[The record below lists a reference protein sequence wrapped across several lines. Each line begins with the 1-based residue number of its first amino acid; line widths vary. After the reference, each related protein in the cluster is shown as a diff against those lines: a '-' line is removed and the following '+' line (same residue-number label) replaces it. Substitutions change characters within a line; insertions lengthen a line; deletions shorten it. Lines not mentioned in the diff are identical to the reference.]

1 MLRDLKEAWYI
12 SQRRTRHR
20 SSFKKVC
27 ISIVVSVSIMTAIK
41 KKKKFAFISSGALE
55 HETLEKP
62 CHHGPKNRS
71 TNSEYTYIDR
81 LRGVEVCI
89 VIH

>member
-1 MLRDLKEAWYI
+1 M
-12 SQRRTRHR
+12 SM
-20 SSFKKVC
+20 
-27 ISIVVSVSIMTAIK
+27 MTAIK

-62 CHHGPKNRS
+62 CHHGPKNRF

-89 VIH
+89 GIH

>member
-1 MLRDLKEAWYI
+1 M
-12 SQRRTRHR
+12 
-20 SSFKKVC
+20 
-27 ISIVVSVSIMTAIK
+27 MTDIYNK
-41 KKKKFAFISSGALE
+41 KKKKIAFKSFGDLE

-71 TNSEYTYIDR
+71 TNLESANIDR

-89 VIH
+89 AIH

>member
-1 MLRDLKEAWYI
+1 MLVNLKEAWYI
-12 SQRRTRHR
+12 TQRHIRHR
-20 SSFKKVC
+20 SSFTKAY
-27 ISIVVSVSIMTAIK
+27 ISIVVSVSMMTAIK